1 MTGTN
6 GAAPSRQGGP
16 ALDGINGQGQG
27 EAEAGR
33 SARARVTAD
42 LVSGHRRGTT
52 PGSLGRRRSRPRAPW
67 PMPGGTSAAV
77 TVTSVPSP
85 AAMRCQ
91 VIVMVPRTT
100 GRRLRTPSAVLL
112 ASVASGRCGKSCCA
126 TTFRHCSDRPSAEP
140 GSGGDRREG
149 EMVGENEAS
158 TGACS
163 LVPRWRSVSVA
174 PLADMHRT
182 LCRSLID
189 SHSRLVCAV
198 MDTSEKAARAS
209 AAVTAEGKRSWQ

>member
-27 EAEAGR
+27 QGEAEAGR

-42 LVSGHRRGTT
+42 LISGHRRGTT

-67 PMPGGTSAAV
+67 SMPGGTSAAV

-140 GSGGDRREG
+140 GSGATGVKGRWWVRTKHQRVHAVWCQDGD
-149 EMVGENEAS
+149 
-158 TGACS
+158 
-163 LVPRWRSVSVA
+163 
-174 PLADMHRT
+174 
-182 LCRSLID
+182 LCQ
-189 SHSRLVCAV
+189 SH
-198 MDTSEKAARAS
+198 
-209 AAVTAEGKRSWQ
+209 